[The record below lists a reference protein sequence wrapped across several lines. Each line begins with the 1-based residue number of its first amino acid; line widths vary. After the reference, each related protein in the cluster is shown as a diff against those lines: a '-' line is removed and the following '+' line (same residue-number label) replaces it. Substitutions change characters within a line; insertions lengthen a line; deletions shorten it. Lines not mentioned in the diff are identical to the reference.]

1 MGKYWKTSY
10 SNLLRVG
17 DSVKKKIKSILFL
30 LVICMIAIGG
40 YNKYK
45 HDDIFYLFRPS
56 ISIETINCV
65 SDIDGDGI
73 DDQADII
80 QGARLEIK
88 NHTKY
93 KSNYYA
99 GGYPPENEGVCT
111 DVIWR
116 ALKNAGYS
124 LKENMD
130 KDIQSN
136 KEDYFRIDKIDA
148 NIDFRRVQNQ
158 YVFLKK
164 YMINLTTEIIPNDRE
179 NLVEWQGGDIVVLT
193 NHIAIVSDK
202 RRKDGVPYIIH
213 NSYNYPKEQDKL
225 LGWKDDNI
233 IIGHFRFT
241 DTKIK

>member
-1 MGKYWKTSY
+1 MKK
-10 SNLLRVG
+10 RV
-17 DSVKKKIKSILFL
+17 KLIIFL
-30 LVICMIAIGG
+30 LLIFIIGIGG

-45 HDDIFYLFRPS
+45 HNDVFYLFRPT
-56 ISIETINCV
+56 ISIETIKCV

-80 QGARLEIK
+80 QGARLEIR
-88 NHTKY
+88 NHTRY

-99 GGYPPENEGVCT
+99 GGYPPEDEGVCT

-124 LKENMD
+124 LKDNMD
-130 KDIQSN
+130 KDIESN
-136 KEDYFRIDKIDA
+136 LEDYPRIDKRDA

-158 YVFLKK
+158 YAFLKK
-164 YMINLTTEIIPNDRE
+164 YMIDLTTEIIPNDKD
-179 NLVEWQGGDIVVLT
+179 NLVNWQGGDIVVLT

-225 LGWKDDNI
+225 LEWYNNDI
-233 IIGHFRFT
+233 IIGHFRFSNT
-241 DTKIK
+241 DIK